1 MASTLDIDSGP
12 TGPGLPESEEIR
24 PPSRFSRALK
34 AYAFLVAVI
43 LGLLLGVGLR
53 FVPATAAATPDD
65 SAGAGAASTACA
77 AQ

>member
-12 TGPGLPESEEIR
+12 TGPGLPEFEET
-24 PPSRFSRALK
+24 PSPSRFSRALK
-34 AYAFLVAVI
+34 TYTFLVAVI

>member
-1 MASTLDIDSGP
+1 MASTLDID
-12 TGPGLPESEEIR
+12 TGMTDPGLPESEAT
-24 PPSRFSRALK
+24 PPPRRLSRALK

-65 SAGAGAASTACA
+65 TAGAGAASTACA

>member
-1 MASTLDIDSGP
+1 MASTLDIDSG
-12 TGPGLPESEEIR
+12 TNGPGLPESPAT
-24 PPSRFSRALK
+24 PPPKRLSRALRT
-34 AYAFLVAVI
+34 YAFLVAVI

-65 SAGAGAASTACA
+65 TAGAGAASTACA